1 MGVLLFLLG
10 LLAVASGSL
19 KLRSPVRSLL
29 GISPLAVSETAIGV
43 LTILGVG
50 VGLAGVRPLAW
61 AVVALA
67 FLLIVASSIA
77 HVRKAMR
84 LREVREASEAE
95 RLASHLERGDS
106 RG

>member
-1 MGVLLFLLG
+1 MGT
-10 LLAVASGSL
+10 
-19 KLRSPVRSLL
+19 
-29 GISPLAVSETAIGV
+29 SPLAVSETAIGV
-43 LTILGVG
+43 LTIIGVG

-84 LREVREASEAE
+84 LREVREASEAQ
-95 RLASHLERGDS
+95 RLASHLEAADDAKALEDADPPPPHTAGC
-106 RG
+106 